1 MTDDFKYSEEAFADL
16 QMLRYRLNGFN
27 SLSLQQKLYVYCLS
41 KAALSGRDITFDQQG
56 KYNLLIRKTLEVIYS
71 NFDGD
76 RSQSDFKALEIYLKR
91 IWFSSGIYH
100 HYGCEKFLPHFSED
114 FFRKQV
120 LAIDE
125 KQLPL
130 AKGQTKLELLEV
142 LVPIIFNSK
151 ILPKRV
157 NQTDGEDLVKTSA
170 CNFYEGEKDT
180 DIITYG
186 PAGPCLILQVSDDD
200 ICSIEP
206 VSFYHDQ

>member
-71 NFDGD
+71 KFDGD
-76 RSQSDFKALEIYLKR
+76 RNQSDFKALEIYLKR

-114 FFRKQV
+114 FLSNVSTKIILGIDQMFWDGSVRK
-120 LAIDE
+120 L
-125 KQLPL
+125 
-130 AKGQTKLELLEV
+130 KLEQKALEWI
-142 LVPIIFNSK
+142 VPH
-151 ILPKRV
+151 KRLIMQINNKGETRNRFLWVTKEV
-157 NQTDGEDLVKTSA
+157 NNG
-170 CNFYEGEKDT
+170 
-180 DIITYG
+180 
-186 PAGPCLILQVSDDD
+186 
-200 ICSIEP
+200 
-206 VSFYHDQ
+206 